1 MNWCHFETASSGAG
15 PRILDMVRVVLFS
28 KTIYRPLEPVKTLH
42 VWALVE
48 DSLGLSI
55 LSEFQ
60 LIDFST
66 LSALLSTN
74 VY

>member
-15 PRILDMVRVVLFS
+15 PRFLDMVHVVLFS
-28 KTIYRPLEPVKTLH
+28 RPIYRPLEPVKTLH

-66 LSALLSTN
+66 VSALLSTN